1 MPTVNL
7 VLTAT
12 EVDAAECYRRLSDFA
27 RYPELTDA
35 VRSVE
40 VDSPGREAPSGA
52 RQSYTVR
59 SRWTVVFRNGLLRWT
74 EKDTLDPV
82 ARTITFRQLTGDFE
96 TFDGQWSVRERPTG
110 CDVVFDAHFDLGIP
124 SLAAILDPVAESTLR
139 ANILTIVRGLLGAVE
154 PAPASHV

>member
-40 VDSPGREAPSGA
+40 VNPPAPDGS
-52 RQSYTVR
+52 VH
-59 SRWTVVFRNGLLRWT
+59 SRWTVRFRNGLLRWT
-74 EKDTLDPV
+74 ESDTFDP
-82 ARTITFRQLTGDFE
+82 ATRTITFRQLTGDFE
-96 TFDGQWSVRERPTG
+96 TFDGQWSVHERETG
-110 CDVVFDAHFDLGIP
+110 CGIAFDAHFDLGIP

-139 ANILTIVRGLLGAVE
+139 TNILTIARGLLGTVE
-154 PAPASHV
+154 PAQPSHV

>member
-7 VLTAT
+7 VLIAP

-40 VDSPGREAPSGA
+40 VDPPGPDGA
-52 RQSYTVR
+52 VV
-59 SRWTVVFRNGLLRWT
+59 SRWTVLFRNGLLCWT
-74 EKDTLDPV
+74 ESDTFDPV
-82 ARTITFRQLTGDFE
+82 ARTISFRQLSGDFE
-96 TFDGQWSVRERPTG
+96 TFDGQWSVRRRPVG
-110 CDVVFDAHFDLGIP
+110 SEIVFDAQFDLGIP

-139 ANILTIVRGLLGAVE
+139 ANILSIVRGLLGTVE
-154 PAPASHV
+154 QAETAPSHA

>member
-12 EVDAAECYRRLSDFA
+12 EVDAAECYQRLSDFA

-40 VDSPGREAPSGA
+40 VDPPGPDGA
-52 RQSYTVR
+52 VH
-59 SRWTVVFRNGLLRWT
+59 SRWTVLFRNGLLRWT
-74 EKDTLDPV
+74 ESDTLDPV

-96 TFDGQWSVRERPTG
+96 TFEGQWSVHERETG
-110 CDVVFDAHFDLGIP
+110 CDIAFDAHFDLGIP

-154 PAPASHV
+154 PVPPSHV

>member
-7 VLTAT
+7 VLIAP

-40 VDSPGREAPSGA
+40 VDPPGPDGA
-52 RQSYTVR
+52 VV
-59 SRWTVVFRNGLLRWT
+59 SRWTVLFRKGLLCWT
-74 EKDTLDPV
+74 ESDTLDPV
-82 ARTITFRQLTGDFE
+82 ARTISFRQISGDFAS
-96 TFDGQWSVRERPTG
+96 FDGQWSVHQRPVG
-110 CDVVFDAHFDLGIP
+110 SEIVFDAQFDLGIP

-139 ANILTIVRGLLGAVE
+139 ANILTIVRGLLGTVE
-154 PAPASHV
+154 PAMTSPSHA

>member
-40 VDSPGREAPSGA
+40 VEPGPNGA
-52 RQSYTVR
+52 VH
-59 SRWTVVFRNGLLRWT
+59 SRWTVLFRNGLLRWT
-74 EKDTLDPV
+74 ESDTLDPV
-82 ARTITFRQLTGDFE
+82 ARTIAFRQLTGDFE
-96 TFDGQWSVRERPTG
+96 TFDGQWSVHERETG
-110 CDVVFDAHFDLGIP
+110 CDIVFDAHFDLGIP

-154 PAPASHV
+154 LAPRSHV

>member
-12 EVDAAECYRRLSDFA
+12 DVDAAEGYRRLSNFA

-40 VDSPGREAPSGA
+40 VDPPGPDGA
-52 RQSYTVR
+52 LR
-59 SRWTVVFRNGLLRWT
+59 SRWTVLFRNGLLRWT
-74 EKDTLDPV
+74 ESDILDPV
-82 ARTITFRQLTGDFE
+82 ARTITFRQLAGDFE
-96 TFDGQWSVRERPTG
+96 TFDGQWSVHERETG
-110 CDVVFDAHFDLGIP
+110 CDTGCDIVFDAHFDLGIP

-154 PAPASHV
+154 PAPPSHV